1 MDITMLVK
9 MSWLAVRLEEGEEE
23 EHRGTAMRE
32 VKGRRKMG
40 TGRRLRLLEE

>member
-9 MSWLAVRLEEGEEE
+9 MSWLVVRLEEEE